1 MDADGKP
8 TRQVAEVDFERD
20 EWKKQGLTVRV
31 IAVRSK
37 ERDTG
42 KQLYL
47 WDDSEWTAQA
57 FLTNDLDGDAD
68 ELARE
73 YDGRAGIEPL
83 IAELKG
89 AFGIGK
95 VPSADF
101 EANHAALLI
110 KLLSHNLL
118 RRYVFAMAPE
128 IAACAR
134 PGFVGRSSWCPAA
147 LGDTAALRICGWRR
161 DLISSTEKARAT
173 GGDGVGGRGPCIR
186 HS

>member
-1 MDADGKP
+1 MAIYRVPPGCWRTVDVDADGKA

-47 WDDSEWTAQA
+47 WEDSEWSVQA
-57 FLTNDLDGDAD
+57 LLTNDLDADAD

-95 VPSADF
+95 VPSADLQ
-101 EANHAALLI
+101 ANHAAFLI

-118 RRYVFAMAPE
+118 RRYVLARAPAL
-128 IAACAR
+128 AAWRAPWLR
-134 PGFVGRSSWCPAA
+134 RALIVVPGRFGRHGRSPW
-147 LGDTAALRICGWRR
+147 LRLAPRPH
-161 DLISSTEKARAT
+161 LIN
-173 GGDGVGGRGPCIR
+173 
-186 HS
+186 

>member
-1 MDADGKP
+1 VDADGKP
-8 TRQVAEVDFERD
+8 TRQVAEVSFARD

-31 IAVRSK
+31 VAVRSK

-47 WDDSEWTAQA
+47 WNEAEWTAQA
-57 FLTNDLDGDAD
+57 FLTNDLDDDAD

-101 EANHAALLI
+101 DANRWA
-110 KLLSHNLL
+110 
-118 RRYVFAMAPE
+118 
-128 IAACAR
+128 
-134 PGFVGRSSWCPAA
+134 
-147 LGDTAALRICGWRR
+147 
-161 DLISSTEKARAT
+161 
-173 GGDGVGGRGPCIR
+173 
-186 HS
+186 